1 MPRSLDAVVVPTIR
15 PWSLGPAIKLAR
27 EADCAL
33 VLLCTGE
40 RQAAAAARA
49 CGPQAD
55 RVLVTYLPD
64 SAGQDRHLFRTSRHP
79 ETEIEPSCHADIARK
94 RNTALR
100 IARLC
105 GWQSVLFLDDDILDI
120 SAAEVRRAAALTAR
134 YAVAGFRIGYY
145 PDNSVVC
152 HAHRLAGG
160 AQDVFPGGSAMVID
174 VAQADS
180 LFPPIYN
187 EDWMFLYD
195 AVRRRSVAL
204 AGTLSQLEYDPFAN
218 PHRAATEEFG
228 EVIAEG
234 LYWLLDN
241 GQDATDATQQFW
253 REALRR
259 RDELIRRTARKL
271 RDTEDPRAQCALV
284 SLKAARHRLAVI
296 SGRSCHSFVR
306 DWQADTEIWRDEL
319 VCLPALGDLHDAAKY
334 LNLPDVDRYV
344 TQ

>member
-1 MPRSLDAVVVPTIR
+1 MPRPLDAVVVPTIR

-27 EADCAL
+27 EVDCAL
-33 VLLCTGE
+33 VILCTGE
-40 RQAAAAARA
+40 SQASAAAQA

-55 RVLVTYLPD
+55 HVLVTYLPA
-64 SAGQDRHLFRTSRHP
+64 SAGPDRHLFRTSRHP
-79 ETEIEPSCHADIARK
+79 ETEIEPTCHADIARK
-94 RNTALR
+94 RNMALR

-160 AQDVFPGGSAMVID
+160 AQDVFPGGSAMAID

-187 EDWMFLYD
+187 EDWMFLYG
-195 AVRRRSVAL
+195 AVRRRSVTL
-204 AGTLSQLEYDPFAN
+204 AGTLSQLAYEPFAN
-218 PHRAATEEFG
+218 SHRAATEEFG

-234 LYWLLDN
+234 LYWLLDD
-241 GQDATDATQQFW
+241 GQDVADATQQFW
-253 REALRR
+253 RDALRR
-259 RDELIRRTARKL
+259 RAELIRRTARQL
-271 RDTEDPRAQCALV
+271 RDAKDPQAQCALV
-284 SLKAARHRLAVI
+284 SLKAARHRLAGI
-296 SGRSCHSFVR
+296 SERSCLSFVR
-306 DWQADTEIWRDEL
+306 DWQADTETWRDL
-319 VCLPALGDLHDAAKY
+319 LARLPVLADLHDAAKH

-344 TQ
+344 T